1 METRTP
7 GQRRRIMQSVGQKDT
22 GPEMLVRRA
31 LHKLGYRYRLH
42 AKDLPGRPDMVF
54 PGKRKAIFVHGC
66 FWHGHDCAKGK
77 LPKSRPEYW
86 IPKIE
91 ANKARD
97 ERVIDEL
104 KKLGWDVIVIWQC
117 QTKSLPVTIENVVD
131 FLGKRGVAVG
141 DALSENELNEGN

>member
-1 METRTP
+1 
-7 GQRRRIMQSVGQKDT
+7 
-22 GPEMLVRRA
+22 MLVRRA

-54 PGKRKAIFVHGC
+54 PAKQKAIFVHGC
-66 FWHGHDCAKGK
+66 FWHGHDCAKGR

-104 KKLGWDVIVIWQC
+104 KKSGWDVMVIWQC
-117 QTKSLPVTIENVVD
+117 QTKSLPVTIESVVE
-131 FLGKRGVAVG
+131 FLEKPGVAVSDAVLQNEQNGG
-141 DALSENELNEGN
+141 D

>member
-1 METRTP
+1 
-7 GQRRRIMQSVGQKDT
+7 MQSIGQKDT
-22 GPEMLVRRA
+22 GPEMLVRHA

-42 AKDLPGRPDMVF
+42 AKNLPGRPDMVF
-54 PGKRKAIFVHGC
+54 PGKRKVVFVHGC
-66 FWHGHDCAKGK
+66 FWHGHDCPKGK

-104 KKLGWDVIVIWQC
+104 KKAGWDAIVIWQC
-117 QTKSLPVTIENVVD
+117 QTKSLPVTIENVVEL
-131 FLGKRGVAVG
+131 LGKPSVAVRN
-141 DALSENELNEGN
+141 AVPENEQNEGD